1 MHCVQKS
8 RVVTASRTFVR
19 QPPMFPP
26 CEFVVG
32 HIKSFSWT
40 FISLLRMDVLPPR
53 FHPGFCRFLIRL
65 FSWQWKD
72 PSMTPEI
79 APLEGG
85 ADTLAI

>member
-32 HIKSFSWT
+32 HIKSVSWT

-53 FHPGFCRFLIRL
+53 FHPGFCRFFNTAVLMAGEGP
-65 FSWQWKD
+65 QHD
-72 PSMTPEI
+72 P
-79 APLEGG
+79 
-85 ADTLAI
+85 